1 MTKDENN
8 PTEFENVQGKDYSHI
23 KGWGIDADKENDPTY
38 PMKKRT
44 NEEHAGYTWERPPQQ
59 TTDVEILTSIERPNL
74 TSVFGSS
81 VPPSGLSGMIRRQA
95 YNKSE
100 SSYGRWLPL
109 VLADRIG
116 VYEGILQDFSRGRIP
131 NVFAERGWN
140 AEWEHNRKSF
150 ILKAA
155 AVAAVTA
162 AVVGVFFYRNNNDKD
177 WLH

>member
-1 MTKDENN
+1 MTTDETN
-8 PTEFENVQGKDYSHI
+8 PSEFENVQGKDYSHI
-23 KGWGIDADKENDPTY
+23 LGWGIDADPENDPTY

-44 NEEHAGYTWERPPQQ
+44 NEEHAGYTWQRPPQQ

-81 VPPSGLSGMIRRQA
+81 VPPSGLSGMIRRHA
-95 YNKSE
+95 FKKSE

-116 VYEGILQDFSRGRIP
+116 VYEGLLEDFSHGRIP

-140 AEWEHNRKSF
+140 AEWEHNRKNF

-155 AVAAVTA
+155 AVAAVSA
-162 AVVGVFFYRNNNDKD
+162 AVVGVFFYRGNNNKD